1 MIYRIAIVAALPLAS
16 AYTISAPAPS
26 TAAVARC
33 ASPVAIADMI
43 KPTLAMLGAPAA
55 GSKEELGDQLP
66 DCPTT
71 IWEADALKGDE
82 IARWQAQYR
91 EEDLPVCPVEVHAT
105 AADNA
110 KGADYFIENRDMI
123 KELLAKHGTVWF
135 RGFDLTK
142 DTNGFRAF
150 WEGLELDPC
159 LDPIH
164 SSGLRKFLSKRDAL
178 YEEVNKQSLSKHYI
192 GLHQEM
198 TEKRTATAGAFVCFK
213 PATIK
218 GGEFFICDGEK
229 VFRDM
234 DTEVLQQLCER
245 QVRISVSNLDLDA
258 LGVLPGATKEQA
270 MDKVKDMVAEQ
281 VAPKFDMDLD
291 MIWGTDGRD
300 MRLQAIEHAQ
310 PPVNLHP
317 ISKRP
322 VWFCN
327 MHNHARFLRE
337 RRPCSVPE
345 VGMTDV
351 FFGNLDIIPGELL
364 AKVNEACEKNIIKVP
379 MQPGDVLL
387 CDNYRVL
394 HGRDVFEGDRLHAV
408 SWFGDGS
415 TVRTETGG
423 KSGFEGFINKVVVG
437 D

>member
-1 MIYRIAIVAALPLAS
+1 
-16 AYTISAPAPS
+16 
-26 TAAVARC
+26 
-33 ASPVAIADMI
+33 
-43 KPTLAMLGAPAA
+43 
-55 GSKEELGDQLP
+55 
-66 DCPTT
+66 
-71 IWEADALKGDE
+71 
-82 IARWQAQYR
+82 
-91 EEDLPVCPVEVHAT
+91 
-105 AADNA
+105 
-110 KGADYFIENRDMI
+110 
-123 KELLAKHGTVWF
+123 
-135 RGFDLTK
+135 
-142 DTNGFRAF
+142 
-150 WEGLELDPC
+150 
-159 LDPIH
+159 
-164 SSGLRKFLSKRDAL
+164 
-178 YEEVNKQSLSKHYI
+178 
-192 GLHQEM
+192 
-198 TEKRTATAGAFVCFK
+198 
-213 PATIK
+213 
-218 GGEFFICDGEK
+218 
-229 VFRDM
+229 
-234 DTEVLQQLCER
+234 
-245 QVRISVSNLDLDA
+245 
-258 LGVLPGATKEQA
+258 
-270 MDKVKDMVAEQ
+270 MDKVKEMVAEQ